1 MAQEKGQSVDQFTNQ
16 NFINLE
22 TTRRNGEAVQTP
34 VWFVE
39 LGGMLYVRTGA
50 DSGKVK
56 RIRNNGLVRVAPCDY
71 RGELQGD
78 WVDAQARLVD
88 LSTAEQV
95 NQLFNRKYGLQKRGF
110 ELLGRFSSSKMVTI
124 AIEVKKEAMSPAEE

>member
-71 RGELQGD
+71 RGKLEGD
-78 WVDAQARLVD
+78 WLEAQARLVD
-88 LSTAEQV
+88 SSTAEQV

>member
-1 MAQEKGQSVDQFTNQ
+1 
-16 NFINLE
+16 
-22 TTRRNGEAVQTP
+22 
-34 VWFVE
+34 
-39 LGGMLYVRTGA
+39 
-50 DSGKVK
+50 
-56 RIRNNGLVRVAPCDY
+56 LVRVAPCDY

-88 LSTAEQV
+88 SSTAEQV

>member
-88 LSTAEQV
+88 SSTAEQV

>member
-1 MAQEKGQSVDQFTNQ
+1 MAQETGQSVDQFTNQ

-71 RGELQGD
+71 RGKLEGD
-78 WVDAQARLVD
+78 WLEAQARLVD
-88 LSTAEQV
+88 SSTAEQV

-124 AIEVKKEAMSPAEE
+124 AIGVKKEAMSPAKE

>member
-22 TTRRNGEAVQTP
+22 TTRRNGKAVQTP

-39 LGGMLYVRTGA
+39 LGGELYVRTGA

-88 LSTAEQV
+88 SSTAEQV

-124 AIEVKKEAMSPAEE
+124 AIKIKEEVFSPAKE

>member
-22 TTRRNGEAVQTP
+22 TTRRNGQSVKTP
-34 VWFVE
+34 IWFVE
-39 LGGMLYVRTGA
+39 LGGELYVRTGA

-88 LSTAEQV
+88 SSTAEQV

-124 AIEVKKEAMSPAEE
+124 AIKIKEEVFSPAKE

>member
-1 MAQEKGQSVDQFTNQ
+1 MAQETGQSVDQFTNQ

-88 LSTAEQV
+88 SSTAEQV

-124 AIEVKKEAMSPAEE
+124 AIKIKEEVFSPAKE